1 MNKKSSSY
9 KANDPLYRSIV
20 LRQKLKQLGHS
31 ENEFREDYFA
41 PSAQCE
47 NFAVSLLD
55 ECRNLEEIAAV
66 MDVPEA
72 ETLNGKVQLRQKE
85 HRLRVLNLAI
95 KYRNRKV
102 RVLFNFLL
110 LFFFDPKRRDLLFFT
125 KNERHLIPEKKK

>member
-1 MNKKSSSY
+1 
-9 KANDPLYRSIV
+9 
-20 LRQKLKQLGHS
+20 
-31 ENEFREDYFA
+31 
-41 PSAQCE
+41 
-47 NFAVSLLD
+47 
-55 ECRNLEEIAAV
+55 

-72 ETLNGKVQLRQKE
+72 ETLHGKIQLRQKE

-125 KNERHLIPEKKK
+125 KKERHLIPEKKNKEQRTKKCRIKLYDYY

>member
-1 MNKKSSSY
+1 
-9 KANDPLYRSIV
+9 
-20 LRQKLKQLGHS
+20 
-31 ENEFREDYFA
+31 
-41 PSAQCE
+41 
-47 NFAVSLLD
+47 
-55 ECRNLEEIAAV
+55 

-125 KNERHLIPEKKK
+125 KKERHLIPEKKKIKNKEQKRAA

>member
-1 MNKKSSSY
+1 M
-9 KANDPLYRSIV
+9 AL
-20 LRQKLKQLGHS
+20 
-31 ENEFREDYFA
+31 
-41 PSAQCE
+41 SAQCE

-72 ETLNGKVQLRQKE
+72 ETLNGKIQLREKE

-102 RVLFNFLL
+102 RVLFNFFPI
-110 LFFFDPKRRDLLFFT
+110 FFIFYFLSQEERPFFA
-125 KNERHLIPEKKK
+125 KKERHFIPEKKE